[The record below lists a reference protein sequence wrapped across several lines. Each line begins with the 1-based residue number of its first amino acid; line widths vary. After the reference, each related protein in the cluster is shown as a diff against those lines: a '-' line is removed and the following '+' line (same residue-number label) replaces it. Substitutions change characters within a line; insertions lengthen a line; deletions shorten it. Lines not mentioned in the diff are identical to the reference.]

1 MEYSLEGYGYSWSR
15 VLRGQPAYRG
25 LSPARQ
31 RAFDA
36 QIDQLSLMRSSTGY
50 WPERIE
56 APPDLLA
63 SLHVRAPSSPRAA
76 LALDVATSAREVLDE
91 LAGAMELRVTHCTF
105 EETAT
110 PEGGADLVL
119 GVYSP
124 TLTKEIARDDS
135 VAAGVIIALYG
146 DGGPGPGALEVIPR
160 IFRKVCENGAMVHLL
175 DEAPLQIVVHPPER
189 RARLREEIERRVTAA
204 LGVEVLMRTAVLFQ
218 AAAADP
224 LDHRGGRHAAEL
236 RNALPYD
243 QWRAVMDRYAAD
255 VWTRWGL
262 ANALTAEARWAR
274 TFVDARRLERMGAA
288 VATARVQHEW
298 FETARALVAAQEA
311 ALEAPAPRPKK
322 ISAS

>member
-1 MEYSLEGYGYSWSR
+1 MEYALEGYGYSWSR
-15 VLRGQPAYRG
+15 VLRGQPGYRD
-25 LSPARQ
+25 LPAEAR

-36 QIDQLSLMRSSTGY
+36 SIDQLSLMRSSTGY

-56 APPDLLA
+56 APPELLA

-76 LALDVATSAREVLDE
+76 LALDVATSAREVFDQ
-91 LAGAMELRVTHCTF
+91 LAGAMELKVTHCTF

-124 TLTKEIARDDS
+124 TLTTEIACDDS

-146 DGGPGPGALEVIPR
+146 DGSPGPGALEVIPR

-175 DEAPLQIVVHPPER
+175 DEAPLEIVVHPPER

-204 LGVEVLMRTAVLFQ
+204 LDVEVLTRSAVLFRG
-218 AAAADP
+218 AAAEL
-224 LDHRGGRHAAEL
+224 LDHRGGRHAADL

-255 VWTRWGL
+255 AWTRWGL
-262 ANALTAEARWAR
+262 ANALTAEARWAK
-274 TFVDARRLERMGAA
+274 TFVEARRLERMGAA
-288 VATARVQHEW
+288 VATARVEQAW
-298 FETARALVAAQEA
+298 FEKARAMVEA
-311 ALEAPAPRPKK
+311 REAPQAAAPRGKK
-322 ISAS
+322 ISAA